1 MTLLTRNLSLR
12 NASRTSTISHLQQ
25 PPLASTTI
33 TPPPFPP
40 YLPASMT
47 SSQPAF
53 VSLLGRAPIAN
64 QRHASSIPC
73 ISSSLSSVRSTSF
86 FPPRLAHRRLSS
98 PRFLPLAEN
107 PSTRHLSPVHSIS
120 AQKATPSQQETD
132 WNEVRVLGV
141 TKHCED
147 HTLLRVNVGVTFS
160 LGSLTDAYRVPGM
173 YLQLRP
179 SLDNDDGV
187 KPAFLAISS
196 PPTISGIFEFLI
208 KDSDSTKW
216 VSSLKEGDVVYS
228 SPVAGK
234 GFRFSSLNPL
244 PDNVLLFATGSG
256 IAPIRAVIESPLN
269 GIEPNKR
276 RSVTLFYGARTPQRM
291 AYMDKFDEWRSN
303 NVKVVPVISQPDKAE
318 DGWTGSTGYVQ
329 HALDDIG
336 ISDPANTAA
345 VLCGLKGMTEEVK
358 SRLISAGVPEEHIL
372 FNF

>member
-1 MTLLTRNLSLR
+1 
-12 NASRTSTISHLQQ
+12 
-25 PPLASTTI
+25 
-33 TPPPFPP
+33 
-40 YLPASMT
+40 MT

-53 VSLLGRAPIAN
+53 VSLLGRTPIAN
-64 QRHASSIPC
+64 QPHAASIPC

-98 PRFLPLAEN
+98 PRFLPWSDN

-120 AQKATPSQQETD
+120 AQKAIPSQQETD
-132 WNEVRVLGV
+132 WNEVRVIGIS
-141 TKHCED
+141 KPCED
-147 HTLLRVNVGVTFS
+147 HTLLSVHVGVTFS

-179 SLDNDDGV
+179 SLDDDGV

-196 PPTISGIFEFLI
+196 PPTVSGIFEFLI

-216 VSSLKEGDVVYS
+216 VSSLKEGDTVYS

-234 GFRFSSLNPL
+234 GFRFSSLSPP

-256 IAPIRAVIESPLN
+256 IAPIRAVIESALN
-269 GIEPNKR
+269 GIEPKKR

-291 AYMDKFDEWRSN
+291 AYMDKFEEWRSK

-318 DGWTGSTGYVQ
+318 GDWTGHTGYVQ

-345 VLCGLKGMTEEVK
+345 VLCGLKGMTEQVK
-358 SRLISAGVPEEHIL
+358 SRLVSAGVPEEHIL